1 MAQQDYFLN
10 KIKEEPENK
19 LFRFSLSKIYF
30 DNGLYKESLPHLE
43 KCAELQEDWMLPRI
57 LLGKAMIE
65 LGKLK
70 DADRILKQ
78 ALDLAI
84 NQNHED
90 PRDEVLKLLEGLS
103 S

>member
-30 DNGLYKESLPHLE
+30 DNGQYKEALPQLE
-43 KCAELQEDWMLPRI
+43 KCAQLQEDWMLPRI

-65 LGKLK
+65 LGALK
-70 DADRILKQ
+70 SANSVLKQ

-84 NQNHED
+84 DQNHED
-90 PRDEVLKLLEGLS
+90 PKNEILKLLEDLPS
-103 S
+103 